1 MTDTIWSQSNTE
13 PNEFKPLVDVQKV
26 EHPTIEEAIKVLDG
40 VKELLITKNAA
51 YGDSALSPIRIFSKL
66 KAADS
71 IAVRID
77 DKLSRIKNVGVDD
90 NTEDSVMDLLG
101 YLTLL
106 VVAIK
111 KEKRG

>member
-1 MTDTIWSQSNTE
+1 MTDTVWSSSE
-13 PNEFKPLVDVQKV
+13 PSEFRPNVQKI
-26 EHPTIEEAIKVLDG
+26 EHPTIIEAIKVLDE
-40 VKELLITKNAA
+40 VKELLKTKNTA

-66 KAADS
+66 KASDS

-77 DKLSRIKNVGVDD
+77 DKLSRIRNVGVDD

>member
-1 MTDTIWSQSNTE
+1 MSDTIWSQSHSNFTYDA
-13 PNEFKPLVDVQKV
+13 NVKKV
-26 EHPTIEEAIKVLDG
+26 EHPTIEEVIIVLDQ
-40 VKELLITKNAA
+40 VKELLRTKNAA

-77 DKLSRIKNVGVDD
+77 DKLSRIRNVGIDD

>member
-1 MTDTIWSQSNTE
+1 MSDTIWSQSHSTAGPVN
-13 PNEFKPLVDVQKV
+13 VQKV
-26 EHPTIEEAIKVLDG
+26 EHSTIEEAVKVLDE
-40 VKELLITKNAA
+40 VKELLTTKNAA

-66 KAADS
+66 KASDS

-77 DKLSRIKNVGVDD
+77 DKLSRIRNVGVDD

>member
-1 MTDTIWSQSNTE
+1 MTDTIWSQFDSTAGPCD
-13 PNEFKPLVDVQKV
+13 PNIQKI
-26 EHPTIEEAIKVLDG
+26 EHSTIAEAIKVLDE
-40 VKELLITKNAA
+40 VKELLRTKNAA
-51 YGDSALSPIRIFSKL
+51 YGDSALSPIKIFSKL
-66 KAADS
+66 KALDS
-71 IAVRID
+71 IAIRID
-77 DKLSRIKNVGVDD
+77 DKLSRIKNVGIND

>member
-1 MTDTIWSQSNTE
+1 MTDTIWSQSHTE
-13 PNEFKPLVDVQKV
+13 PDAFKSNVQKV
-26 EHPTIEEAIKVLDG
+26 EHPTIEEAIKVLDE
-40 VKELLITKNAA
+40 VKELLRTKNAA
-51 YGDSALSPIRIFSKL
+51 YGDAALSPIRIFSKL
-66 KAADS
+66 KASDS

-77 DKLSRIKNVGVDD
+77 DKLSRIRNVGVDD

-106 VVAIK
+106 VVALK